1 MIALTATA
9 TKATRQSI
17 FEVLMM
23 ANPHVIYESPNK
35 NNIAYAVEY
44 MPTMDA
50 DLDHYFGWL
59 GEELREKKE
68 LCDRTIIY
76 CQTIKQCGL
85 VYATLKGML
94 GKDIYVD
101 RDPKNVLLEM
111 LHSCTPLAN
120 KENIVKSF
128 AEERGV
134 IRVLVATIAFG
145 MGINCKAVRR
155 VIHFGPSKNIESYT
169 QETGRAGRD
178 GAQAVAFVLY
188 NGILLNHVEGNIKLY
203 ASSRQCRRKTILKHF
218 EEESTPLMSFT
229 CVVIIVLRHVNVGH
243 QNVVNLL
250 PILRGQQKNNQELN

>member
-1 MIALTATA
+1 
-9 TKATRQSI
+9 
-17 FEVLMM
+17 MM

-76 CQTIKQCGL
+76 CQTIKQYGL

-101 RDPKNVLLEM
+101 GDPKNVLLEM